1 MTYAN
6 LRTLLKTLTPE
17 VYRWAAP
24 AGKTRYIVCRRY
36 GYSLLRG
43 DDSVVARLPRIH
55 LDVYYQDEEDELLDN
70 VLDLLDE
77 QGQGYDLQDVV
88 YDEALELFRGVLTL
102 EVTGL

>member
-6 LRTLLKTLTPE
+6 LRTLLETLTPE

-43 DDSVVARLPRIH
+43 DDSAVARLPRIQ
-55 LDVYYQDEEDELLDN
+55 LDVFWQTEEDELFDDL
-70 VLDLLDE
+70 LDLLDVNAL
-77 QGQGYDLQDVV
+77 GYDLQDVV
-88 YDEALELFRGVLTL
+88 WDDELALFRGIVQL
-102 EVTGL
+102 ELMPG

>member
-1 MTYAN
+1 MTYAS
-6 LRTLLKTLTPE
+6 LRAALKELCRDT
-17 VYRWAAP
+17 YRWVAP
-24 AGKTRYIVCRRY
+24 SGKTRYIVCRKY
-36 GYSLLRG
+36 GYNLIRG
-43 DDSVVARLPRIH
+43 DDGAVARFPRIQ

-88 YDEALELFRGVLTL
+88 YDEDLELFRGILTL